1 MLVETMSF
9 REYNPNLKELLKK
22 VDDLVLSTLN
32 NLVVKSDNF
41 ILASFYELG
50 IIVADITYSKVT
62 DSYRLYLR
70 DMNGTSFV
78 ELRVTLDKTCRVSA
92 TLRYNRLYE
101 VPEQDLEIEEIKD
114 IEVLLEY
121 LKDIFPEVI
130 EKSFLPSILKTTENY
145 LYFAREYIIF
155 ENSFIKDGLTLLKP
169 TNRCKLGLK
178 LGDRLRYGDFEFY
191 PTELKRMGNIIQFTM
206 INSYGQEDD
215 IFRFDT
221 KDSKFFDDLVNCYR
235 FYLILTVIHLQEYIS
250 KVEKG
255 D

>member
-1 MLVETMSF
+1 METMSF
-9 REYNPNLKELLKK
+9 KEYNPNLEELLRK
-22 VDDLVLSTLN
+22 VDNLVLSTLN

-50 IIVADITYSKVT
+50 IIVVDITYSKVT
-62 DSYRLYLR
+62 NSYRLYLR
-70 DMNGTSFV
+70 DKHGGCFV

-92 TLRYNRLYE
+92 TLLYNRLYE
-101 VPEQDLEIEEIKD
+101 VPERDLEIEEIKD
-114 IEVLLEY
+114 IEELLAFLE
-121 LKDIFPEVI
+121 DVFPEVI
-130 EKSFLPSILKTTENY
+130 EKSFLPSVLKTTENY
-145 LYFAREYIIF
+145 LCYAREYIIF
-155 ENSFIKDGLTLLKP
+155 ENKFTEDELTLLKP

-191 PTELKRMGNIIQFTM
+191 PTELKRVGNIIQFTM

-215 IFRFDT
+215 TFKFDT
-221 KDSKFFDDLVNCYR
+221 KDSKFFDDLINCYR
-235 FYLILTVIHLQEYIS
+235 FYLILTVNHLQEYIS